1 MLGNDQFSTSYL
13 RIQCNPITKSP
24 SNSSQKKKI
33 NYRKIYMESQK
44 MLDKTEKY
52 STTKTTKSETM
63 QERLPFQL

>member
-1 MLGNDQFSTSYL
+1 
-13 RIQCNPITKSP
+13 
-24 SNSSQKKKI
+24 
-33 NYRKIYMESQK
+33 MESQK